1 MKTNCTFILKTEKN
15 TSFFFKIYRGGQF
28 FLWGTNTP
36 VFGLLMTC
44 ALGFKA
50 RVDPLAHVLCHL
62 VHNGILRFTS
72 GATTPAD
79 SLWLAWQPSHSH
91 PLICKQALVGLE
103 TRIWKKD
110 LHVRQRMM
118 FHTKTVRRSRPP
130 SLSAR

>member
-1 MKTNCTFILKTEKN
+1 MKTNCALILETEKN

-72 GATTPAD
+72 GATPAE
-79 SLWLAWQPSHSH
+79 L
-91 PLICKQALVGLE
+91 LVASMAAKPFSSTYLQTSISG
-103 TRIWKKD
+103 
-110 LHVRQRMM
+110 
-118 FHTKTVRRSRPP
+118 
-130 SLSAR
+130 A